1 MSRKHGDALPGS
13 PVCGSHIH
21 AKCLLPPGEQ
31 PAQIS
36 LAARHPC
43 PESHSV
49 PGTAAEVSS
58 PVALQ
63 EDMLYENMSRVM
75 AQYRGQLPVF
85 ADDIQGIAAV
95 VIAGEPCR

>member
-1 MSRKHGDALPGS
+1 MN
-13 PVCGSHIH
+13 V
-21 AKCLLPPGEQ
+21 
-31 PAQIS
+31 
-36 LAARHPC
+36 
-43 PESHSV
+43 
-49 PGTAAEVSS
+49 VS
-58 PVALQ
+58 ALQ